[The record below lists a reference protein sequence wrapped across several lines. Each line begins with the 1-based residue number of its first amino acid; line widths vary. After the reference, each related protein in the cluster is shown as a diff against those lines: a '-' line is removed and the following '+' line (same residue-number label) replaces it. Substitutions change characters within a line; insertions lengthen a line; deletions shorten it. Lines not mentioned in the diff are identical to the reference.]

1 MWLIQSA
8 ISSVGMKSLQG
19 GCVLMCIVMV
29 LCGSFVPLLFH
40 VPLFWSK
47 SHTLQK
53 TKTKQKYLHINI
65 SHRVAA
71 EDGNQDLTRGELS
84 MDKKMYRV
92 NMSGME
98 GVTSIVTDWSN
109 QLQVQHP
116 SSRRVL

>member
-53 TKTKQKYLHINI
+53 NKTKQKYLHINI

-84 MDKKMYRV
+84 MDKKNVQSKYVWDGRCDV
-92 NMSGME
+92 NSHRLVKPTSG
-98 GVTSIVTDWSN
+98 SASLI
-109 QLQVQHP
+109 
-116 SSRRVL
+116 